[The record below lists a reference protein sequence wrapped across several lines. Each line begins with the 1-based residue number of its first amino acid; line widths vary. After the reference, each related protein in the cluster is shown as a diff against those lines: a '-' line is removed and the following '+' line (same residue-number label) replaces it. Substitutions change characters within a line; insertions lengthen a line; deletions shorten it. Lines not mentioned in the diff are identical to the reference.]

1 MFHLL
6 SSRFKSGFTIV
17 EFLVVFGIIGLI
29 TTLSIASYNTF
40 TESFKLK
47 NEVQNMI
54 AVFSLAQKR
63 AIAGEDVTAYC
74 GSTCS
79 FDSFVVVYTGS
90 GGYTMQGRYDTNAP
104 VGTKVSYGTPIT
116 YSIDSVNRNVAI
128 LDTGSAV
135 FTKLTGALDASKI
148 IRFKNT
154 SKNEC
159 IRIDISATVLISS
172 TTITCPESP

>member
-1 MFHLL
+1 MFAL
-6 SSRFKSGFTIV
+6 STSRLNRAFTIV
-17 EFLVVFGIIGLI
+17 EFLVVFGIIGLV

-47 NEVQNMI
+47 NEVQNAI
-54 AVFSLAQKR
+54 AVLTLAQKR
-63 AIAGEDVTAYC
+63 AIAGEDVTSYC

-79 FDSFVVVYTGS
+79 FDSFVVAYTGS

-104 VGTKVSYGTPIT
+104 VGTKVVYGTPIA

-135 FTKLTGALDASKI
+135 FSRLTGVPDSSKI

-154 SKNEC
+154 TKNEC
-159 IRIDISATVLISS
+159 IQINISTTGLIS
-172 TTITCPESP
+172 TTSITCP